1 MRLFAQFVS
10 YLLHPM
16 LMPTYLLLLVYSTDT
31 YLQLATPANLHLV
44 VTLLVFISSCLLPGF
59 GIILL
64 QRNGLI
70 KSLQMETREERRI
83 PFLITAIF
91 YFLTF
96 YLLRQVQLPSLVPLL
111 LLGATF
117 ALVLTMLIN
126 LKWKISAHMVGIGG
140 VIGAIIGLSM
150 RLFVDYRLIIMILII
165 VAGLIGSSRMLLNA
179 HSPAQIYFGFGVG
192 ISSQLLLF
200 LLL

>member
-1 MRLFAQFVS
+1 
-10 YLLHPM
+10 
-16 LMPTYLLLLVYSTDT
+16 
-31 YLQLATPANLHLV
+31 
-44 VTLLVFISSCLLPGF
+44 
-59 GIILL
+59 
-64 QRNGLI
+64 
-70 KSLQMETREERRI
+70 
-83 PFLITAIF
+83 
-91 YFLTF
+91 
-96 YLLRQVQLPSLVPLL
+96 LL